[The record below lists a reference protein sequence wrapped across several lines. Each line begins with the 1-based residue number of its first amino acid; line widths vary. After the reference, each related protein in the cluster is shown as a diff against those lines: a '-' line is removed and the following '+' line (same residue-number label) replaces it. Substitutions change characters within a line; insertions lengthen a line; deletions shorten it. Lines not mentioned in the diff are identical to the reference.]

1 MDAPAPE
8 TFAGLLEKVRA
19 GDPLAA
25 SELIRKYEPV
35 IRVAVR
41 ARLTDTR
48 LRRVMDTMDICQ
60 SVLAGFF
67 VRAAVGE
74 YDLAEPGDLIRL
86 LVKMTHNKI
95 ASQYRYHLRGR
106 RDVRK
111 TTDAGEDGLDYVS
124 GNAHTPDQ
132 IAASKELLETLLW
145 RLSDEERQIADARA
159 IGKSWQEIAD
169 ELGGTPEARR
179 KQLGRAV
186 ERYAVGLG
194 IAGEEPEA
202 KPEEEE
208 GGGG

>member
-1 MDAPAPE
+1 MNAPAPD
-8 TFAGLLEKVRA
+8 TFAGLLERVRA
-19 GDPLAA
+19 GDPHAA
-25 SELIRKYEPV
+25 AELIRKYEPV

-74 YDLAEPGDLIRL
+74 YDLAEPGDLIKL

-111 TTDAGEDGLDYVS
+111 TTDAGEDGLDHIT
-124 GNAHTPDQ
+124 GGGHTPDQ
-132 IAASKELLETLLW
+132 IAAGKEMLEALRW
-145 RLSDEERQIADARA
+145 RLSDEERLIADARSY
-159 IGKSWQEIAD
+159 GKSWQEIAE

-179 KQLGRAV
+179 KQLARAV
-186 ERYAVGLG
+186 ERIAPHLGLDDD
-194 IAGEEPEA
+194 EPDE
-202 KPEEEE
+202 KPAEDE
-208 GGGG
+208 GGG